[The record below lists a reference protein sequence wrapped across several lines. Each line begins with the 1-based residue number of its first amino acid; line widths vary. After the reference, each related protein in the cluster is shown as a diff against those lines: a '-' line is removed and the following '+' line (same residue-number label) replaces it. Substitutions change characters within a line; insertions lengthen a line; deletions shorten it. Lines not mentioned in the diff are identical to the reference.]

1 MKKLAI
7 YVTINYPN
15 KEEFFKTLDV
25 LEKCNVDYLELGVPV
40 TNPYMDGQIIKD
52 SHKQVLDMGLDNKE
66 FYNTLHETKSKY
78 KNFKLILMTYKQ
90 GLIKYNLLSNSDY
103 YDGLLCVDEFVENTN
118 NVNPIQLYNEDINEE
133 ELQLK
138 LKNNMI
144 FAYAMSGRG
153 KTGSFNSL
161 PDEYKK
167 TMKRIRKYSDIDVL
181 IGFGISTR
189 EHTKSIIDNGAD
201 GVIIGSSFMKLMGHK
216 DYNLLEQYIMDI
228 KSAL

>member
-15 KEEFFKTLDV
+15 KEDFFKTLDV
-25 LEKCNVDYLELGVPV
+25 LEKCKVDYLELGVPV

-52 SHKQVLDMGLDNKE
+52 SHKQVLDMGLNPKE
-66 FYNTLHETKSKY
+66 FYDILGEIKRRY
-78 KNFKLILMTYKQ
+78 KNFKLILMTYKE
-90 GLIKYNLLSNSDY
+90 GLINYDLLNNGNY
-103 YDGLLCVDEFVENTN
+103 YDGLLCVDDFVEKKN

-167 TMKRIRKYSDIDVL
+167 TMKRIRNYSNIDVL

-201 GVIIGSSFMKLMGHK
+201 GVIIGSNFMKLMEHK

>member
-25 LEKCNVDYLELGVPV
+25 LEKCKVDYLELGVPV

-66 FYNTLHETKSKY
+66 FYDTLHEIKSKY
-78 KNFKLILMTYKQ
+78 KNFKLILMTYKE
-90 GLIKYNLLSNSDY
+90 GLIKYDLLNNSDY

-118 NVNPIQLYNEDINEE
+118 NVNPIQLYNEDLNEE

-167 TMKRIRKYSDIDVL
+167 TMKRIRKYSDLDVL
-181 IGFGISTR
+181 IGFGISTK
-189 EHTKSIIDNGAD
+189 EHTKSIIDNSAD
-201 GVIIGSSFMKLMGHK
+201 GVIIGSNFMKLMGHK